1 MRTVWPFQGWS
12 PLKPHGNFTQQ
23 RSCYR
28 YKLLLTQSFSKKCF
42 ESLGAQWKNLHFTT
56 VSHQRRD
63 VERKMALCG
72 SMPLPI
78 LGPLGQNCLTTHLG
92 SQGPTEAIIA
102 PIPSSGSYKP
112 NTLWEMIWSCRECLD
127 IYQHGHLREYSQTTY
142 FDSILVAAMSWFR
155 VDDIFYMFSK
165 FVHEKSGSSES
176 TRKHTQSLEQRV
188 QVRSWFLNPYQ
199 TKLYRQMVRSWFPPQ
214 EDAVSGWID
223 HPRVVAAVWQKA
235 CPWAIKVQIRAQQ
248 WGDWQILT
256 C

>member
-1 MRTVWPFQGWS
+1 
-12 PLKPHGNFTQQ
+12 
-23 RSCYR
+23 
-28 YKLLLTQSFSKKCF
+28 
-42 ESLGAQWKNLHFTT
+42 
-56 VSHQRRD
+56 
-63 VERKMALCG
+63 MALCG

-127 IYQHGHLREYSQTTY
+127 IYQHGHLREYSQTPY

-199 TKLYRQMVRSWFPPQ
+199 TISNYIGIWLEVGSHHKKMQFPAELITRGSSPQCGKKLAPERSRCR
-214 EDAVSGWID
+214 SGHNNGETD
-223 HPRVVAAVWQKA
+223 RS
-235 CPWAIKVQIRAQQ
+235 
-248 WGDWQILT
+248 
-256 C
+256 